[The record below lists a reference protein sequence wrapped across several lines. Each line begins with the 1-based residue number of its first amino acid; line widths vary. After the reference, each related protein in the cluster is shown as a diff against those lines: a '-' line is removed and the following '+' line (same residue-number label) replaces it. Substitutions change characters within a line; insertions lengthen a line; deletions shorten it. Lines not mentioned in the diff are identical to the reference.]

1 MKLYLFDDREA
12 DGWAPFALSRPVSE
26 LRFGT
31 LLLRERLERFAGRAA
46 DGLLTRPWL
55 SAYDEAGAPP
65 AETLP
70 GLSDDEDRLLLSS
83 RLVPDDGARF
93 DPPEGPALLRA
104 GGRPA
109 GCWLPAGRPA
119 PDAGW
124 LERPAPLPGG
134 GEATIGGRLL
144 AAAWEIV
151 RDGMERTADDV
162 ERLAPDDA
170 RVGAGELP
178 DGVTRDGDAALHLE
192 EGVRLE
198 PGVHLDLRG
207 GPVWLGPRVEVLS
220 GARLAGPLY
229 AGRDSRLLGGPLGP
243 LSTGPV
249 SKLRGEVT
257 ETTALGW
264 VNKAHAGHL
273 GHAVLGR
280 WVNLGAGTT
289 NSDLKN
295 NYGPV
300 RLAGPEGER
309 ETGLLKLGGLLG
321 DHVRTAIGTLV
332 PTGAAIGTGANVF
345 GAVRPPKWVPP
356 FAWGTGPGAG
366 VYRKDAFLETAETVM
381 GRRDVAMGPGVREWL
396 ASVWDEARGRREGG
410 GA

>member
-1 MKLYLFDDREA
+1 VKLHLFDDREA

-31 LLLRERLERFAGRAA
+31 LLLRERLERFAGRPA

-55 SAYDEAGAPP
+55 SAYGEAGAPP
-65 AETLP
+65 AATLRALP
-70 GLSDDEDRLLLSS
+70 DDEDRLLLSS

-93 DPPEGPALLRA
+93 EPPEGPALLRA
-104 GGRPA
+104 DGRPA
-109 GCWLPAGRPA
+109 GCWLPAGHPT
-119 PDAGW
+119 PGAGW
-124 LERPAPLPGG
+124 TERPAPLPGA
-134 GEATIGGRLL
+134 GEASVEGRLL
-144 AAAWEIV
+144 AGVWEIV

-162 ERLAPDDA
+162 GLLAPGDA

-178 DGVTRDGDAALHLE
+178 EGVTRDGGGALYLE

-198 PGVHLDLRG
+198 PGVHLDLRA
-207 GPVWLGPRVEVLS
+207 GPVWLGPGVEVRS
-220 GARLAGPLY
+220 GARLAGPLH

-249 SKLRGEVT
+249 SKLRGEVA
-257 ETTALGW
+257 ETTTLGW

-273 GHAVLGR
+273 GHALLGR

-309 ETGLLKLGGLLG
+309 ETGLLKLGCLLG
-321 DHVRTAIGTLV
+321 DHVRTAIGTLL
-332 PTGAAIGTGANVF
+332 PTGAAVGAGANVF
-345 GAVRPPKWVPP
+345 GPVRPPKWVPP

-381 GRRDVAMGPGVREWL
+381 GRRGVEMGPGAREWL
-396 ASVWDEARGRREGG
+396 SAVWDEARGRGEGG